1 MSKALI
7 QKLDNM
13 QEQMGNISR
22 QIEIRNNRKCQKSE
36 TQLTKMQSNFDSLV
50 SKLDTDKES
59 VNFKIDQQRLSN

>member
-22 QIEIRNNRKCQKSE
+22 QIEIRNNRKC
-36 TQLTKMQSNFDSLV
+36 
-50 SKLDTDKES
+50 
-59 VNFKIDQQRLSN
+59 